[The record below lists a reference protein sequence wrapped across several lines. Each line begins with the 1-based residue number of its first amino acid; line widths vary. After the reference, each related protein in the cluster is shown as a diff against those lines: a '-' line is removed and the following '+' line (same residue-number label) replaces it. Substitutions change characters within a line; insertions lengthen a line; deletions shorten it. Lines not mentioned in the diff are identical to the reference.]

1 MIILLAALLRR
12 NSGAGRDATRP
23 RRECGCLG
31 TSAVCPQAAGASAWS
46 SEFVSITEG
55 DDVGKQA
62 RMALLL
68 AGSACLMAVMVEWI
82 VSELQ

>member
-1 MIILLAALLRR
+1 M
-12 NSGAGRDATRP
+12 
-23 RRECGCLG
+23 
-31 TSAVCPQAAGASAWS
+31 
-46 SEFVSITEG
+46 
-55 DDVGKQA
+55 GKQA

>member
-1 MIILLAALLRR
+1 M
-12 NSGAGRDATRP
+12 
-23 RRECGCLG
+23 
-31 TSAVCPQAAGASAWS
+31 
-46 SEFVSITEG
+46 SITEG